1 MKIVIAPDS
10 FKESLSAKQAAEAIY
25 TGFHDIFPEADY
37 VKLPIADGGE
47 GTTKALVD
55 ATAGTYHNL
64 NVTGPMGKPVVATWG
79 HLGNADTAII
89 EVAAAAGL
97 HLVAKADRNPWL
109 ASSQGV
115 GEIIRAVL
123 DQGIRHILIGLGG
136 SATNDGGAGML
147 AALGARFYDQNGQEL
162 PPTPSGLVNLYCLD
176 LGGLDSRL
184 SDTRIEV
191 ACDVTNPLLGPQ
203 GASYTF
209 GRQKGASDEVIADL
223 DHALGKFAAA
233 MSPAVGKDLSNCAG
247 AGAAGGIGY
256 AVRRQLG

>member
-1 MKIVIAPDS
+1 M
-10 FKESLSAKQAAEAIY
+10 
-25 TGFHDIFPEADY
+25 
-37 VKLPIADGGE
+37 
-47 GTTKALVD
+47 
-55 ATAGTYHNL
+55 
-64 NVTGPMGKPVVATWG
+64 
-79 HLGNADTAII
+79 
-89 EVAAAAGL
+89 
-97 HLVAKADRNPWL
+97 VAKADRNPWL

-162 PPTPSGLVNLYCLD
+162 PPTPSGLVNLYRLD